1 MRTRGLD
8 GIVSK
13 RAVSR
18 YWRETSRSQEPGFRE
33 DISPAPGRVRGAER
47 ILADADTLMVFGLDH
62 ILSEQE
68 AAPEEIPAIREWLSR
83 DGPCPLLAPDHN
95 VGFTGDMKQRRV
107 NICLK
112 RQGIL
117 PRVLV
122 AASPKLIGDYPCKR
136 MLTKGPE
143 VSPPAHNS
151 FRSAS
156 DSANDTSAAARP
168 PRATVANS
176 WTPTHGMENAGGPR

>member
-1 MRTRGLD
+1 VRT
-8 GIVSK
+8 S
-13 RAVSR
+13 
-18 YWRETSRSQEPGFRE
+18 
-33 DISPAPGRVRGAER
+33 APRLGEWRGAER